1 MKLIRFKYN
10 NSCISNNYIYIG
22 SGLMSDDQAFVVENV
37 KEWIKVDNEIR
48 VLQKEMKERK
58 ERKKDLTAALVNILR
73 DSDIDGWNTK
83 EGKLEYVKTKTKS
96 ALNKAHIRESL
107 SKFIENDEQVEAMTQ
122 FIYESRGVK
131 EKESIKRKIVNN

>member
-1 MKLIRFKYN
+1 
-10 NSCISNNYIYIG
+10 
-22 SGLMSDDQAFVVENV
+22 MSDDQAFVVENV

-48 VLQKEMKERK
+48 VLQKEMKDRK

-96 ALNKAHIRESL
+96 ALNKAHIREAL
-107 SKFIENDEQVEAMTQ
+107 AKFIENDEQVEAMTQ